1 MTFLA
6 YLLRSWWKLQLAF
19 ASFSLLLSLFY
30 FFVPESPRWLLE
42 NGKIGEAKAVLL
54 KIAKVNKTDI
64 EKTQFHEHFE
74 ELERRLSKQTELDGN
89 ENNKSSSK
97 LKVVRDL
104 FSNVLTNRE
113 YLSRLILMIPPW

>member
-6 YLLRSWWKLQLAF
+6 YLVRSWWKLQLVF
-19 ASFSLLLSLFY
+19 ASYSLLLSLYY

-42 NGKIGEAKAVLL
+42 NGKIREAKAVLL

-64 EKTQFHEHFE
+64 EKTHFHAHFE

-97 LKVVRDL
+97 LKEVRDL

-113 YLSRLILMIPPW
+113 YLFRLILMIPPW

>member
-19 ASFSLLLSLFY
+19 STFSLLLSLYY

-42 NGKIGEAKAVLL
+42 NGRIREAKGVLL

-64 EKTQFHEHFE
+64 EETQFHAHFE
-74 ELERRLSKQTELDGN
+74 ELERRLSKQTELDSYK
-89 ENNKSSSK
+89 NNKSSSNTK
-97 LKVVRDL
+97 NLPKTQNLLLQSLNYCKVKFLER
-104 FSNVLTNRE
+104 
-113 YLSRLILMIPPW
+113 

>member
-19 ASFSLLLSLFY
+19 STFSLLLSLYY

-42 NGKIGEAKAVLL
+42 NGRIREAKGVLL
-54 KIAKVNKTDI
+54 NIAKVNKTDI
-64 EKTQFHEHFE
+64 EETQFHAHFE
-74 ELERRLSKQTELDGN
+74 ELERRLSKQTELDSN
-89 ENNKSSSK
+89 ENNKSTSK
-97 LKVVRDL
+97 LKEVRDL

-113 YLSRLILMIPPW
+113 YLFRLVLMIVPW

>member
-6 YLLRSWWKLQLAF
+6 YFLRSWWKLQLAF

-97 LKVVRDL
+97 LKEVRDL

-113 YLSRLILMIPPW
+113 YLFRLILMIPPW